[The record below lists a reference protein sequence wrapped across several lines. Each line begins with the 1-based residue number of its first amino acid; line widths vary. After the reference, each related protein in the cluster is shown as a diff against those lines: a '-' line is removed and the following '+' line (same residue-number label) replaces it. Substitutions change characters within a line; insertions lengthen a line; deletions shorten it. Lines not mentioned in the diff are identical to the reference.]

1 MYLCLCLHVLCLHV
15 SLFVFTSIMF
25 TCTFVCVYMYL
36 YLCLHVLCLHV
47 HDLCIRIYSLCLVP
61 WSDLHERRR
70 YHCSESYEG
79 SDEDIREDE
88 DDIEDNMIDLLL
100 D

>member
-1 MYLCLCLHVLCLHV
+1 MYY
-15 SLFVFTSIMF
+15 
-25 TCTFVCVYMYL
+25 VYMYL
-36 YLCLHVLCLHV
+36 CLCLHVLCLHV